1 MNCKLLFTL
10 AMSMVLLVGCEDSE
24 PEVAESKSEAG
35 GLKLSRLHQRC
46 MLPEASMSQVQ
57 EYLRLGGDVNKE
69 GFDGS
74 TLLEVHVKNGS
85 PEMISVL
92 IEEGADVN
100 GRNVDA
106 IPLVLAAGDNPNPEV
121 ISMLIKKGADVN
133 SKTRSGSTPL
143 MFAAQYNQNLEVISV
158 LLDAGANV
166 KVPDESGNTPPM
178 MSSKTQHQPRSALG
192 DARSR
197 C

>member
-1 MNCKLLFTL
+1 MNCKFLFTL
-10 AMSMVLLVGCEDSE
+10 AMSMVLLLVLILTLRTCVGCEDSE

-74 TLLEVHVKNGS
+74 TLLEVHVKRGARKKRKSRNDF
-85 PEMISVL
+85 
-92 IEEGADVN
+92 GADR
-100 GRNVDA
+100 GR
-106 IPLVLAAGDNPNPEV
+106 
-121 ISMLIKKGADVN
+121 
-133 SKTRSGSTPL
+133 
-143 MFAAQYNQNLEVISV
+143 
-158 LLDAGANV
+158 
-166 KVPDESGNTPPM
+166 
-178 MSSKTQHQPRSALG
+178 
-192 DARSR
+192 

>member
-1 MNCKLLFTL
+1 MNRKFLFTL

-74 TLLEVHVKNGS
+74 TLLEVHVKRGARKKRKSRNDF
-85 PEMISVL
+85 
-92 IEEGADVN
+92 GADR
-100 GRNVDA
+100 GR
-106 IPLVLAAGDNPNPEV
+106 
-121 ISMLIKKGADVN
+121 
-133 SKTRSGSTPL
+133 
-143 MFAAQYNQNLEVISV
+143 
-158 LLDAGANV
+158 
-166 KVPDESGNTPPM
+166 
-178 MSSKTQHQPRSALG
+178 
-192 DARSR
+192 